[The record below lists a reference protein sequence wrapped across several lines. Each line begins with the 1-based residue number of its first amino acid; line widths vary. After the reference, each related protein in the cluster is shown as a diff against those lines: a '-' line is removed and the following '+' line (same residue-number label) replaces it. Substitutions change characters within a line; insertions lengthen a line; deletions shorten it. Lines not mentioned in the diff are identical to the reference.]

1 MGLRSLPQAGHCR
14 TWHKNPPQKKR
25 RPKPKPSLLVVFA
38 TSWSLLNMAHKKK
51 EKKPKPSLLV
61 VFATSWSLLNMA
73 QKQQIKETETEAK
86 PSCGLCHKLVI
97 AEHGTKT
104 KNQKKGNRNRSQ
116 AFLWSLPQA
125 GHC

>member
-1 MGLRSLPQAGHCR
+1 MGQ
-14 TWHKNPPQKKR
+14 
-25 RPKPKPSLLVVFA
+25 SLLVVFA
-38 TSWSLLNMAHKKK
+38 ASWSLLNMAQQPKKK
-51 EKKPKPSLLV
+51 TRKPKPKPSLLV

-73 QKQQIKETETEAK
+73 QKQKKEKEAETEAK

-104 KNQKKGNRNRSQ
+104 HTKTKKGNRNRSQ
-116 AFLWSLPQA
+116 AFLGSLPQA

>member
-1 MGLRSLPQAGHCR
+1 MGSCGLC
-14 TWHKNPPQKKR
+14 HKLVIAEHGTQKKR
-25 RPKPKPSLLVVFA
+25 KLKPKPSLLVVFA

-51 EKKPKPSLLV
+51 RKPKPKPSLLV

-73 QKQQIKETETEAK
+73 QKQKTKKKETETEAK

-104 KNQKKGNRNRSQ
+104 NKKKETETE
-116 AFLWSLPQA
+116 A
-125 GHC
+125 HCFPC